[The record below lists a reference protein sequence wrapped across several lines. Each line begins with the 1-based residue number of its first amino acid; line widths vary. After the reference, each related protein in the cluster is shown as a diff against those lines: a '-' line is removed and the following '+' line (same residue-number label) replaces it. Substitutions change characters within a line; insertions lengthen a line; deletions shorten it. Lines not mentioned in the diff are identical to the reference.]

1 MQKQIYYL
9 GKISVIIVWC
19 ALFASAG
26 AASQDLQNE
35 FNQEEETNDPVN
47 KGLFPADFWTSRE
60 VKVSWAVLCVQHW
73 EECQAGWDILQ
84 IDETPF
90 LNNLWAV

>member
-9 GKISVIIVWC
+9 GKISVIIVC
-19 ALFASAG
+19 SALFALAE

-35 FNQEEETNDPVN
+35 FNEEEETNDPVN

-60 VKVSWAVLCVQHW
+60 VKVSWAVFYLKYLSKLMKLSK
-73 EECQAGWDILQ
+73 A
-84 IDETPF
+84 F
-90 LNNLWAV
+90 LNNL

>member
-1 MQKQIYYL
+1 MQEQIYCL
-9 GKISVIIVWC
+9 SKISLIILC
-19 ALFASAG
+19 ALLAS

-35 FNQEEETNDPVN
+35 FNQEEETNDAVN